1 MEKFVV
7 WLNKYIIPKT
17 EKIVQNPWVAAISS
31 AFTIILPFILAGSVI
46 SLYTVLTGYLPITV
60 PDFSIISTYSMS
72 LLSLF
77 VAFAIPSILMEKKGR
92 NRYMMV
98 AGMLGL
104 AAFLMI
110 LNGKIEDGMLNISFG
125 EFGPGGTIVALVVG
139 LVTGAVFNFWLKLRV
154 LENSDIPDFI
164 VEWINGLIPT
174 MIVLGICY
182 IALACNFNL
191 SASLSMLLSPLFRF
205 GQSYAGMLVVT
216 MLPCFLYS
224 FGIGTR
230 TTSAFRNPIYYAGI
244 AVNVELVAAGLA
256 ATDIVTF
263 ETIHTCALVCLGGT
277 GCTLTLVLL
286 MLFSKSKKMK
296 TIGRIMVVPSLF
308 NINEPVIYGTPIV
321 YNPLLMI
328 PMWINAF
335 TTSTIVYVSM
345 RLGLLNIPSYV
356 FQAWSLP
363 APIGAVLSTNDFRAI
378 FVWIAVMAVTLLTWL
393 PFFKAYERRL
403 ILEEEGELT
412 S

>member
-1 MEKFVV
+1 MEKFVT
-7 WLNKYIIPKT
+7 WLNRYIIPKT
-17 EKIVQNPWVAAISS
+17 EKIVQNPWIAAISS
-31 AFTIILPFILAGSVI
+31 SFTIILPFILAGSVI
-46 SLYTVLTGYLPITV
+46 SLYSVLTGYLPVSV
-60 PDFSIISTYSMS
+60 PNFNIISTYSMS
-72 LLSLF
+72 LISLLI
-77 VAFAIPSILMEKKGR
+77 VFAIPSILMEKKGH

-98 AGMLGL
+98 SGMLGL

-110 LNGKIEDGMLNISFG
+110 LNGNIEDGFLKISFG
-125 EFGPGGTIVALVVG
+125 EFGPGGTMVALVVG
-139 LVTGAVFNFWLKLRV
+139 LVTAAVFNAWLKLRV

-164 VEWINGLIPT
+164 VEWINGLVPT
-174 MIVLGICY
+174 IIVLGICY

-191 SASLSMLLSPLFRF
+191 SASLTMLLSPLFRF

-216 MLPCFLYS
+216 MIPNFLYS

-263 ETIHTCALVCLGGT
+263 ETIHTCALICLGGT

-296 TIGRIMVVPSLF
+296 TMGRIMLVPSLF
-308 NINEPVIYGTPIV
+308 NINEPVIYGTPIA

-335 TTSTIVYVSM
+335 TTSTIVYFSM

-363 APIGAVLSTNDFRAI
+363 APIGAILATSDFRAVLI
-378 FVWIAVMAVTLLTWL
+378 WIVVMAVTLFTWL
-393 PFFKAYERRL
+393 PFFKAYEKR
-403 ILEEEGELT
+403 IIIEEGEFT